1 MHHFAARRCASILAA
16 VLLVPLSACDSNGA
30 KIEAS
35 GAEATPTSSAAPAA
49 DVIVFAAAPLADVF
63 KTAGAAYERE
73 NPGTRIKFSFAD
85 SQDLAAQVNQ
95 GALVD
100 ALVTADTRTMDGLR
114 GDTGTPTI
122 IATDRLVIATAQ
134 GNPAKIKNLKDLA
147 TPGLKVVLAA
157 PEVPAGR
164 ASRQI
169 LDAQDIHVTPV
180 SLEPGVHAALNKIEL
195 GEADAALVYKTDAD
209 TAPDA
214 VETVGIPDRQNA
226 IATYPA
232 ATIRD
237 AENASAAAAFV
248 KWLSSPE
255 AQKILQ
261 DAGFQKP

>member
-1 MHHFAARRCASILAA
+1 
-16 VLLVPLSACDSNGA
+16 
-30 KIEAS
+30 
-35 GAEATPTSSAAPAA
+35 
-49 DVIVFAAAPLADVF
+49 
-63 KTAGAAYERE
+63 
-73 NPGTRIKFSFAD
+73 
-85 SQDLAAQVNQ
+85 
-95 GALVD
+95 
-100 ALVTADTRTMDGLR
+100 MDGLR

-214 VETVGIPDRQNA
+214 VKLSASLTARTLSPPIRQPPSEMPR
-226 IATYPA
+226 THQQLP
-232 ATIRD
+232 
-237 AENASAAAAFV
+237 
-248 KWLSSPE
+248 LS
-255 AQKILQ
+255 
-261 DAGFQKP
+261 